1 MSLPIGSQQITAD
14 GVIGSSG
21 GKIRLYSIIVHSG
34 GTAGVA
40 TLHDGTTTGG
50 TELDQINGTISVSK
64 RVSYP
69 GGLLFNSGLYIDI
82 DANVVYVTAIYE
94 QEHA

>member
-14 GVIGSSG
+14 GVIGTSG
-21 GKIRLYSIIVHSG
+21 AKIRLYGIIVHSG

-40 TLHDGTTTGG
+40 TLFNGTSGSG
-50 TELDQINGTISVSK
+50 TELDQVNGTISVSK

-69 GGLLFNSGLYIDI
+69 GGLLFSGGLYIDI

-94 QEHA
+94 KENA